1 MNCIIGTSV
10 KNEHSN
16 EICCTR
22 MKYGDENS
30 GILVFCIFAAFSR
43 FSFFSSFVAASSA
56 KAPMSSSSSSS
67 SETQF
72 PTCTSKT
79 STRFHRNFT
88 RFRVTFSLSGN
99 TFFSS
104 NANTYSV
111 TFASTYRIIC
121 ARFKYRNATLTST
134 NWRMERTNC
143 GCKRVWKRRRCENAR
158 KRIHRGSVSSI
169 FL

>member
-1 MNCIIGTSV
+1 
-10 KNEHSN
+10 
-16 EICCTR
+16 
-22 MKYGDENS
+22 MKYGDKNS
-30 GILVFCIFAAFSR
+30 GILVFFASSS

-67 SETQF
+67 ETQF
-72 PTCTSKT
+72 PTYTSKT

-111 TFASTYRIIC
+111 TFASTYRVIC
-121 ARFKYRNATLTST
+121 VRFKYRNAKLMST

-143 GCKRVWKRRRCENAR
+143 GCKRVWKRRRCEKAR

-169 FL
+169 FFMTTYVCGTLKERIFCGEMI